1 MPSFLGWDGFL
12 YEKNYIPKKENE
24 EKEAGFS
31 NLPFCMSL
39 WAHRDVVR
47 QWEWGGSR
55 LKSPKNTLMKADLHV
70 NNLQQL
76 FSFPKCVNFPPYPSA
91 QFFRCYEDWCY
102 QPPPGWED
110 NRFFSL
116 WLSDYSETGFSVNN
130 TGMFTWS
137 QVSYRILSQNRTN
150 HSLLLYLSF
159 KVWADGFRTGNCK
172 GIVEYM
178 EICSTCWHRNRQHML
193 KQQHPT
199 ENYFLMHIF
208 CVM

>member
-55 LKSPKNTLMKADLHV
+55 LKSPKNTLMKADLHF

-102 QPPPGWED
+102 QPPQDGKI
-110 NRFFSL
+110 
-116 WLSDYSETGFSVNN
+116 TGFSLCGCQITVKLAFLLTTQACLYEVRSHTEYSLK
-130 TGMFTWS
+130 TGPI
-137 QVSYRILSQNRTN
+137 ILC
-150 HSLLLYLSF
+150 F
-159 KVWADGFRTGNCK
+159 C
-172 GIVEYM
+172 
-178 EICSTCWHRNRQHML
+178 ICPLRCGQMASGRVTVKEL
-193 KQQHPT
+193 
-199 ENYFLMHIF
+199 
-208 CVM
+208 